1 MLTLLTCPAVARAD
15 IVWPGL
21 VLETRLMSLWVIAF
35 GLIIEIAFVWWLFHL
50 TLRRAAFVATIA
62 NVASAVL
69 GVVLVPAAG
78 LMWAAFPGFFVERL
92 FRIGTFNP
100 FTWTGTFL
108 LAALVSTGIE
118 CTVYARGFKL
128 RVRRR
133 EFAWLYLAN
142 AISTGAA
149 LVSVAVNPPQL

>member
-1 MLTLLTCPAVARAD
+1 MYPAVARAD
-15 IVWPGL
+15 IVWPGV
-21 VLETRLMSLWVIAF
+21 VLETGLMSLWVIAL
-35 GLIIEIAFVWWLFHL
+35 GLLIEVAFVWWLFRL

-62 NVASAVL
+62 NIASAVL
-69 GVVLVPAAG
+69 GVVLVPIAG
-78 LMWAAFPGFFVERL
+78 LVWAIFPGFLVERL
-92 FRIGTFNP
+92 LHVGTFNA

-118 CTVYARGFKL
+118 CAVYVRAFKL
-128 RVRRR
+128 CVRRR

-149 LVSVAVNPPQL
+149 LVSVVLSPPQL